1 MMCRRGYIPEIFSEE
16 TNGIE
21 LPIVWDRKVH
31 WWKRMYDWDCGR
43 KLDVAIGEKVDKN
56 NIYLIKDCEISILTK
71 RQCIATII

>member
-1 MMCRRGYIPEIFSEE
+1 
-16 TNGIE
+16 
-21 LPIVWDRKVH
+21 
-31 WWKRMYDWDCGR
+31 MYDWDCGR